1 MSVRNSLLAIIDQAP
16 CYGHQVRAEFE
27 RRTGGSWPLNVGQ
40 VYQTLDRL
48 VRDKLLVQH
57 DAEGGRV
64 TYAITEAG
72 HAEVAAWLVAP
83 VERDGRD
90 ELATKLALALT
101 LPGADVAALIQTQRT
116 VTRAA
121 LERLRSASSDSPAG
135 ALIADAQALAAE
147 AELTWLDRCEA
158 ALADARPYP
167 VETDVPRRGRPGK
180 AEPASSQQGGPV
192 PILPIRDPDP
202 SDRRQPRRRVDR

>member
-1 MSVRNSLLAIIDQAP
+1 MTIRNSLLAIIDQAP

-101 LPGADVAALIQTQRT
+101 LPGADVAALIHAQRT
-116 VTRAA
+116 VTRAD
-121 LERLRSASSDSPAG
+121 LDRLRSTAAVGSPGPASPAA
-135 ALIADAQALAAE
+135 ALILDARVRAAE
-147 AELTWLDRCEA
+147 AELAWLDHCES
-158 ALADARPYP
+158 ALTHAVPFPVDA
-167 VETDVPRRGRPGK
+167 DVPRRGRPAK
-180 AEPASSQQGGPV
+180 APTATA
-192 PILPIRDPDP
+192 
-202 SDRRQPRRRVDR
+202 

>member
-1 MSVRNSLLAIIDQAP
+1 MTIRLSLLAIIDQAP

-40 VYQTLDRL
+40 VYQTIDRL
-48 VRDKLLVQH
+48 VRDKLAVQH

-64 TYAITEAG
+64 TYAITDAG

-101 LPGADVAALIQTQRT
+101 LPGADVAALIHAQRT

-121 LERLRSASSDSPAG
+121 LEHLTSSAPEVPAAAAGSPGPPSLAA
-135 ALIADAQALAAE
+135 ALILDAQVRAAE
-147 AELTWLDRCEA
+147 TELAWLDHCEA
-158 ALADARPYP
+158 ALADAVPYP
-167 VETDVPRRGRPGK
+167 VETDVPRRGRPAK
-180 AEPASSQQGGPV
+180 APAATS
-192 PILPIRDPDP
+192 
-202 SDRRQPRRRVDR
+202 

>member
-1 MSVRNSLLAIIDQAP
+1 MTVRLSLLAIIDQAP

-57 DAEGGRV
+57 DADGGRV
-64 TYAITEAG
+64 TYAITDAG
-72 HAEVAAWLVAP
+72 RAEVAAWLVAP

-101 LPGADVAALIQTQRT
+101 LPGADVAALIHAQRT
-116 VTRAA
+116 VTLGA
-121 LERLRSASSDSPAG
+121 LDRLRSSSTGSPAG
-135 ALIADAQALAAE
+135 ALIADARALAAE

-158 ALADARPYP
+158 ALADAQPYP
-167 VETDVPRRGRPGK
+167 VETDVPRRGRPAK
-180 AEPASSQQGGPV
+180 SAPASS
-192 PILPIRDPDP
+192 
-202 SDRRQPRRRVDR
+202 

>member
-1 MSVRNSLLAIIDQAP
+1 MTIRLSLLAIIDQAP

-40 VYQTLDRL
+40 VYQTIDRL
-48 VRDKLLVQH
+48 VRDKLVVQY

-64 TYAITEAG
+64 TYAITDAG

-101 LPGADVAALIQTQRT
+101 LPGADVAALIHAQRT

-121 LERLRSASSDSPAG
+121 LDRLRSTASDSPAA
-135 ALIADAQALAAE
+135 ALVVEAQVLAAE
-147 AELTWLDRCEA
+147 AELAWLDHCEA
-158 ALADARPYP
+158 ALVDARPYP
-167 VETDVPRRGRPGK
+167 VETDVPRRGRPAK
-180 AEPASSQQGGPV
+180 VVA
-192 PILPIRDPDP
+192 P
-202 SDRRQPRRRVDR
+202 SP